1 MFWCNFKSV
10 ARFGSLQAECVCH
23 RRLGTHS
30 SISKLFKSTI
40 AKRGSS
46 PANYCMDLVK
56 QYDYENYLCSLLLPA
71 GVRRSAFSIRAF
83 NVELAQIRDVVS
95 KADIGLMRIHFW
107 KDAVERVYKG
117 SPPEHPVAQELS
129 VLVHSK
135 QLSRQWLNRMIDSRE
150 SILGDK
156 PHNTVSD
163 LEEYAEKSIS
173 STLYLI
179 LQSMGVQSVVC
190 DHVASHIGKLQGIT
204 NLIRGIPFNASRGR
218 VYIPSELMAKH
229 KVSQESVARGKGDLK
244 EVVYDIACTAHQHL
258 VKARSLQKDTPSD
271 VRTVYL
277 PAVASSAYLEKL
289 RHADFNVFDGRLHL
303 RNGLL
308 PLSLWWHKVKQSF

>member
-1 MFWCNFKSV
+1 M
-10 ARFGSLQAECVCH
+10 
-23 RRLGTHS
+23 
-30 SISKLFKSTI
+30 
-40 AKRGSS
+40 
-46 PANYCMDLVK
+46 
-56 QYDYENYLCSLLLPA
+56 
-71 GVRRSAFSIRAF
+71 
-83 NVELAQIRDVVS
+83 
-95 KADIGLMRIHFW
+95 
-107 KDAVERVYKG
+107 
-117 SPPEHPVAQELS
+117 
-129 VLVHSK
+129 LVHSK